1 MSSSLRTSASA
12 PRVSHVYTQS
22 AMRPLL
28 IVASLPVCRPGRE
41 IKPDKV
47 EYVYQSPYGGG
58 GGGTP
63 QSFTGHLMFAVF
75 VLFFVNPIFG
85 LMALALAGALHCCVY
100 TEPSIRTHGLA
111 MAGAL
116 QCCVYT
122 EPSIR
127 THGLAMAGELQC
139 CVYTEPSIR
148 THGLAMAGALSVR
161 TPIAVRYVTRPRRYA
176 VDIPHWGRGHRP
188 PNRG

>member
-1 MSSSLRTSASA
+1 MANPRYVAGCYDFDFVNTRSSMSSSLRTSASS

-28 IVASLPVCRPGRE
+28 IVASLSVCRPGRE

-47 EYVYQSPYGGG
+47 QYVYQSPYGGG

-85 LMALALAGALHCCVY
+85 LMALALAG
-100 TEPSIRTHGLA
+100 
-111 MAGAL
+111 
-116 QCCVYT
+116 
-122 EPSIR
+122 
-127 THGLAMAGELQC
+127 ELQC
-139 CVYTEPSIR
+139 CVYTEPNLR
-148 THGLAMAGALSVR
+148 THGARLRRCATLLCIYGTQHSDSWPRHGRCA
-161 TPIAVRYVTRPRRYA
+161 AVLCIYGTQHSDSWPR
-176 VDIPHWGRGHRP
+176 HGR
-188 PNRG
+188 

>member
-1 MSSSLRTSASA
+1 
-12 PRVSHVYTQS
+12 
-22 AMRPLL
+22 MRPLL
-28 IVASLPVCRPGRE
+28 IVASLSVCRPGRE

-47 EYVYQSPYGGG
+47 QYVYQSPYGGG

-85 LMALALAGALHCCVY
+85 LMALAFAGELHCCVY

-116 QCCVYT
+116 F
-122 EPSIR
+122 
-127 THGLAMAGELQC
+127 
-139 CVYTEPSIR
+139 
-148 THGLAMAGALSVR
+148 VR
-161 TPIAVRYVTRPRRYA
+161 TPIAVRYVTRPRRYT
-176 VDIPHWGRGHRP
+176 VVIPRWGRGHRP